1 MAHQAHHGLRRVELL
16 GHQGLGTGRRRRRRG
31 LVPSHAPGC
40 RSQTGAAVLT
50 AVAVILVLAVR
61 GGLRAEAASSV
72 SAVPA
77 GGRRALAL
85 PAAPCAAVLGAAAT
99 AAANGA
105 HAPVALVLVHEVR
118 VVGAGAATEA
128 RPTAWN
134 KNRRT
139 NYRLCTVE

>member
-16 GHQGLGTGRRRRRRG
+16 GHQGLGTGWRRRG

-85 PAAPCAAVLGAAAT
+85 PAAPCAAVLGAAA
-99 AAANGA
+99 ANGA